1 MLAMANSCISLLR
14 AQSGNL
20 DFKRFREIN
29 GLDYQQAKKQFIYQ
43 YVEKLLRDAHN
54 RKVHA

>member
-1 MLAMANSCISLLR
+1 MLAIANSCISLLM

-29 GLDYQQAKKQFIYQ
+29 ELDYQQAKKQFIYQ

-54 RKVHA
+54 RKVRA

>member
-1 MLAMANSCISLLR
+1 M

-29 GLDYQQAKKQFIYQ
+29 ELDYQQAKKQFIYQ

-54 RKVHA
+54 RKVRA